1 MARIRTIKPQFFTSD
16 TIGDLSPLVR
26 LLFVGLWCLADRGGR
41 LEDRPRRIKAE
52 LLPYDEANAD
62 DLLTA
67 LAHAKLII
75 RYEAQD
81 AKYIQI
87 VNFSKHQ
94 HCHVNEPFSTIPP
107 PENYVETVSTV
118 QAPYKNGARTV
129 PIRQEQEQE
138 GNRKGTE
145 KSVAAAA
152 HAPTANNGTH
162 VSGEAKGEAPKPAV
176 TRKREPQTC
185 DDAYLDELQSDPAYT
200 ALNVRLC
207 YSKMLRWCKE
217 RSKQATRQRLVNWLN
232 REDQPLNGDANGK
245 ANSHQGPL
253 GQNSKSVRFK
263 AGKSV

>member
-16 TIGDLSPLVR
+16 TIGDLPPLVR

-67 LAHAKLII
+67 LANAKLII

-94 HCHVNEPFSTIPP
+94 HCHVNEPFSVLPP
-107 PENYVETVSTV
+107 PENYAEPANPL
-118 QAPYKNGARTV
+118 QAPYKNSARTV

-138 GNRKGTE
+138 QEGNKKE
-145 KSVAAAA
+145 KTLASAATAAPAASAGVA
-152 HAPTANNGTH
+152 
-162 VSGEAKGEAPKPAV
+162 SGEAHGEIPKQSTP
-176 TRKREPQTC
+176 RKREPQVC
-185 DDAYLDELQSDPAYT
+185 DEVYLDELQADPAFK
-200 ALNVRLC
+200 ALDVRLC
-207 YSKMLRWCKE
+207 HAKMLRWCKE
-217 RSKQATRQRLVNWLN
+217 RKKQPTRQRFIAWLM
-232 REDQPLNGDANGK
+232 REDQPMNGNGTK
-245 ANSHQGPL
+245 PDDSLRAAIERRAAERATKNGEH
-253 GQNSKSVRFK
+253 
-263 AGKSV
+263 